1 MNPVLAA
8 QLRRQW
14 ALVTAAG
21 VFLLFIA
28 LHLVGFQPALRR
40 YQAAI
45 KQAGELGLA
54 LDPDQAPRM
63 MPARVFA
70 LLADNALPAATAD
83 EQGGSGELTAVL
95 LDEVTR
101 MASTHGMDVI
111 ATEPGATARLP
122 RAVQVR
128 AHLRMSCTFG
138 EFVAFLDDLNRS
150 GRLISVDRFSMQ
162 SVSPGRQ
169 MLDLWLTRYVLKQTG
184 GRR

>member
-14 ALVTAAG
+14 PLVTAAT

-28 LHLVGFQPALRR
+28 LHLAAFQPALRR
-40 YQAAI
+40 YQGVL
-45 KQAGELGLA
+45 KQAGDLGLA
-54 LDPDQAPRM
+54 LDPEHAPRM

-70 LLADNALPAATAD
+70 MLSDNSLPAAAAD
-83 EQGGSGELTAVL
+83 EQGSSGELTALL
-95 LDEVTR
+95 LDDITR
-101 MASTHGMDVI
+101 LASKHGMDVI

-122 RAVQVR
+122 HAVQVR
-128 AHLRMSCTFG
+128 AHLRVSCSYG
-138 EFVAFLDDLNRS
+138 GFVAFLDDLSRS
-150 GRLISVDRFSMQ
+150 GRLISVDRFSML